1 MGLFKKNKDKKPSK
15 DEKGILSAVEESEPE
30 IDVHVM
36 PKKFLH
42 IHKEVNKAKGIG
54 ILILIIGV
62 LAIIGAFAV
71 LYFYVLAPKQPAT
84 DKKAQPTEENTNK
97 PIEKP
102 DEPEPIEEPEPDE
115 PEPIEEPEPATTT
128 QPMVLK
134 TAPDTDGDMVT
145 DVEETIFGCR
155 DKPKDCDE
163 DTYPDLGE
171 MLKGYDPASDK
182 KLIDNPNISEY
193 MNSAENYKII
203 YPNIFKA
210 EKING
215 DESIMIKL
223 DNKQF
228 IQILV
233 GQVEETMTLEE
244 WYKEQFDISI
254 INAAQLVNSGDL
266 KGIKSEDGLTY
277 YFKKSNDNNLYTIT
291 YNIGLTDTLYYK
303 NIFQAMINSF
313 EVDY

>member
-1 MGLFKKNKDKKPSK
+1 
-15 DEKGILSAVEESEPE
+15 
-30 IDVHVM
+30 
-36 PKKFLH
+36 
-42 IHKEVNKAKGIG
+42 
-54 ILILIIGV
+54 
-62 LAIIGAFAV
+62 
-71 LYFYVLAPKQPAT
+71 
-84 DKKAQPTEENTNK
+84 
-97 PIEKP
+97 
-102 DEPEPIEEPEPDE
+102 
-115 PEPIEEPEPATTT
+115 
-128 QPMVLK
+128 
-134 TAPDTDGDMVT
+134 
-145 DVEETIFGCR
+145 
-155 DKPKDCDE
+155 
-163 DTYPDLGE
+163 
-171 MLKGYDPASDK
+171 
-182 KLIDNPNISEY
+182 
-193 MNSAENYKII
+193 
-203 YPNIFKA
+203 
-210 EKING
+210 
-215 DESIMIKL
+215 MIKL